1 MSARR
6 PSGAVLGIGGIGS
19 GLTFAL
25 NGDHTLG
32 REESRAASLLDAR
45 DYCKL
50 HIVLHHVRRL
60 LPADVEVVPI
70 GAVGD
75 DAPGR
80 SLLAQIAAEG
90 MPTDRVALVAGAPT
104 LFAVSFV
111 YPSGDGGNLTT
122 SGSASDQVT
131 PGQARAALDSLE
143 TAPLVVAALPEV
155 PLAARAAL
163 LSAAPMAATRVASF
177 VTAEVEGTA
186 VADLLADV
194 DLVALNLD
202 EARALCRSAAH
213 DPADVAR
220 AVAATVR
227 GVGARAIV
235 TAGAAGSWSWDGQT
249 LEHVRV
255 RATVVR
261 STAGA
266 GDAHLGAV
274 IAALVLGAQLHEAN
288 RLGAVV
294 SALKVTSA
302 DTINAQ
308 IDADLVRLAVG
319 RSGLEIPV
327 ARRLGRGR

>member
-1 MSARR
+1 MRRGEPCDHRPPDDDARGLPHAVTSSGARRGRTGPADLLAARARRDRADGRRDDLGPGSVAAGAEMSARR

-155 PLAARAAL
+155 PLAARA
-163 LSAAPMAATRVASF
+163 PDQ
-177 VTAEVEGTA
+177 E
-186 VADLLADV
+186 
-194 DLVALNLD
+194 
-202 EARALCRSAAH
+202 
-213 DPADVAR
+213 
-220 AVAATVR
+220 
-227 GVGARAIV
+227 
-235 TAGAAGSWSWDGQT
+235 
-249 LEHVRV
+249 
-255 RATVVR
+255 
-261 STAGA
+261 
-266 GDAHLGAV
+266 
-274 IAALVLGAQLHEAN
+274 
-288 RLGAVV
+288 
-294 SALKVTSA
+294 
-302 DTINAQ
+302 
-308 IDADLVRLAVG
+308 
-319 RSGLEIPV
+319 
-327 ARRLGRGR
+327 